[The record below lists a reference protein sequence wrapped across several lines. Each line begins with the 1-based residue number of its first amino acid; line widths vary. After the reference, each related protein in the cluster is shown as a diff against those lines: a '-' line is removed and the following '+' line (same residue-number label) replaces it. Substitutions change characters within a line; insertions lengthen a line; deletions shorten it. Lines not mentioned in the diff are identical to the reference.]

1 MRLMKAT
8 FPARFRGR
16 RLAAL
21 LAVTVLTGA
30 PVAFVPSAHATDYV
44 RLKGDDPSGQSAFL
58 TTNWSDNR
66 APHGDAD
73 YIVTNNFLLRGPA
86 YSNKNAT
93 NYVFGGRSL
102 TLGTTSS
109 SGRLALGAGG
119 GGGRTTVDNLVLVKG
134 QLRVVTANLTAPL
147 YGNITVESPA
157 SAPVAVQSATGVR
170 TIHIY
175 SAISGEEGTGLLFS
189 SDVTSST
196 CTSILYGD
204 NSNYLGSFTIGGG
217 ANNMLTFAHAS
228 GGGVTTG
235 GDPSTYTP
243 KGIVVKDGAAV
254 RFSASNVRY
263 ANRGI
268 YVESSGGVLRQAGSN
283 SYLTMPLSGD
293 AGAKLVKTGPDQTAF
308 YGTWTNVTVDVREG
322 TFSLGTGAPTP
333 GEGASV
339 IVSGGTL
346 GLRGETA
353 PNLPIS
359 MTSGFISPYGTASGS
374 LVLSNATVTG
384 GGVRIDY
391 DYAND
396 RCDMLTLDEGC
407 TFDAATFNVD
417 LVNLPVAGDTNRY
430 PVLVVPDS
438 VCRLTMDKLAIS
450 CNEVDESYY
459 PVCLKTELESVDG
472 VNTLYISRTN
482 SVVYFVRNQ
491 ISTGTGSWRTS
502 SCWSDGVGL
511 LDGGSWRT
519 DVDFLIAGVKDNN
532 SASEYFAARTPN
544 SNGVEQFLGR
554 SLTVVGSY
562 TKTARVL
569 IKSLAL
575 SGDDFRL
582 GANGWICG
590 AAAADSSLTQY
601 VTGTV
606 TVAESA
612 TRERPAFFSTTAG
625 RTFEVRAELK
635 GTGVTGVSATTVSG
649 TSKVVFTRENPEFRG
664 KFVVKTNYTNDTEVS
679 AGAANMLITGEGCL
693 GPAPDEPTP
702 DVVEVW
708 TGGWFGSAV
717 NDVTV
722 DDPTRGITFQHQS
735 GVVASSG
742 TTLTLRAPLTLKGSF
757 YKRGA
762 GDVVL
767 DSTNV
772 VVTSVGGIMVENSG
786 CLQVNK
792 PDMFWGYS
800 RFRFDKDN
808 KAALR
813 FPLVPANEES
823 GMYGVAMN
831 TTSQSPFTD
840 LTSAARPYLP
850 VKIDLGDTP
859 PAAAFRVVLC
869 SVTPAAANLIRG
881 HIDVLTSVKGFRC
894 TIVEDDVTY
903 KNTALKRFTAVFSLK
918 GMCILFR

>member
-1 MRLMKAT
+1 MRLMKVEI
-8 FPARFRGR
+8 PARFWGR

-21 LAVTVLTGA
+21 LAVGMVAGA
-30 PVAFVPSAHATDYV
+30 PVALVQSAQAADYV

-66 APHGDAD
+66 TPHGDAD

-134 QLRVVTANLTAPL
+134 QLRVVAANLTAPL

-157 SAPVAVQSATGVR
+157 SAPFAVQSASGVR
-170 TIHIY
+170 TMHIY

-196 CTSILYGD
+196 CTSVLYGD

-243 KGIVVKDGAAV
+243 KGIVVKDGATV
-254 RFSASNVRY
+254 RFSGSTVRY

-438 VCRLTMDKLAIS
+438 VCRLTMDKLAVS

-459 PVCLKTELESVDG
+459 PACLKTELETVDG

-482 SVVYFVRNQ
+482 SVVYFVKNQ
-491 ISTGTGSWRTS
+491 ISTGTGNWQTPSY
-502 SCWSDGVGL
+502 WSDGVGL
-511 LDGGSWRT
+511 LDDGSWRT

-612 TRERPAFFSTTAG
+612 TRERPAFFATTAG

-635 GTGVTGVSATTVSG
+635 GTGVTGVSATTVNG

-702 DVVEVW
+702 DVVEVC

-742 TTLTLRAPLTLKGSF
+742 TTLTLKAPLTLKGSF
-757 YKRGA
+757 YKRGG
-762 GDVVL
+762 GDAVL

-823 GMYGVAMN
+823 GTYGVAMN

-840 LTSAARPYLP
+840 LTSAAHPYLP

-859 PAAAFRVVLC
+859 PASAFRVVLC
-869 SVTPAAANLIRG
+869 SVTPAAANLLRG
-881 HIDVLTSVKGFRC
+881 HIDVLTSVKGFTC
-894 TIVEDDVTY
+894 SVVEDDVTY

>member
-1 MRLMKAT
+1 MRWMNVT
-8 FPARFRGR
+8 IPARFLGR
-16 RLAAL
+16 RSAASLVVCMLA
-21 LAVTVLTGA
+21 GA
-30 PVAFVPSAHATDYV
+30 PVALVQSAHATDYV

-102 TLGTTSS
+102 TLGTSSS

-119 GGGRTTVDNLVLVKG
+119 GGGRTTVGNLILVKG
-134 QLRVVTANLTAPL
+134 QLRVVTANLTTPL

-157 SAPVAVQSATGVR
+157 SAPFAVQSASGVR

-196 CTSILYGD
+196 CTSVLYGD

-217 ANNMLTFAHAS
+217 ANNTLTFAHAS
-228 GGGVTTG
+228 GGAVSTG

-243 KGIVVKDGAAV
+243 RGIVVKDGAAV
-254 RFSASNVRY
+254 RFSGSTVRY

-612 TRERPAFFSTTAG
+612 TRERPAFFSTTGG

-635 GTGVTGVSATTVSG
+635 GTGVTGVSATTVNG

-735 GVVASSG
+735 GIVASSG
-742 TTLTLRAPLTLKGSF
+742 TTLTLKVPLTLKGSF

-762 GDVVL
+762 GDAVL

-772 VVTSVGGIMVENSG
+772 VITTTGGIKVESTG

-808 KAALR
+808 KAALL
-813 FPLVPANEES
+813 FPRVPANEES
-823 GMYGVAMN
+823 GAYGIAMS
-831 TTSQSPFTD
+831 TSNQCPFTD
-840 LTSAARPYLP
+840 LSNAAHPYLP
-850 VKIDLGDTP
+850 VKIAVGDTP
-859 PAAAFRVVLC
+859 PTSGFRVALC
-869 SVTPAAANLIRG
+869 SVTPAAANYLRG
-881 HIDVLTSVKGFRC
+881 HIDVLTSVKGFTC
-894 TIVEDDVTY
+894 SIVEDDVTY
-903 KNTALKRFTAVFSLK
+903 KNTALKRFSAAFSLK

>member
-21 LAVTVLTGA
+21 LAVTVLAGA
-30 PVAFVPSAHATDYV
+30 PVALVQSAQAADYV
-44 RLKGDDPSGQSAFL
+44 RLKGDDSSGSSAFL
-58 TTNWSDNR
+58 STNWSDNR
-66 APHGDAD
+66 TPHGDAD
-73 YIVTNNFLLRGPA
+73 YIVTDNFLLRGPA

-102 TLGTTSS
+102 TLGTSSS

-119 GGGRTTVDNLVLVKG
+119 GGGRTTVGNLVLVKG
-134 QLRVVTANLTAPL
+134 QLRVVAANLTAPL

-157 SAPVAVQSATGVR
+157 SAPFAVQSASGVR
-170 TIHIY
+170 TMHIY

-243 KGIVVKDGAAV
+243 KGIVVTNGATL
-254 RFSASNVRY
+254 RFMGSTVSY
-263 ANRGI
+263 TNRGI

-472 VNTLYISRTN
+472 VNTLYVSRTN

-491 ISTGTGSWRTS
+491 ISTGTGSWRTP

-742 TTLTLRAPLTLKGSF
+742 TTLTLRAPLILKGSF

-823 GMYGVAMN
+823 GTYGVAMN

-840 LTSAARPYLP
+840 LTSAAHPYLP

-859 PAAAFRVVLC
+859 PASAFRVVLC
-869 SVTPAAANLIRG
+869 SVTPAAANYLRG
-881 HIDVLTSVKGFRC
+881 HIDVLTSVKGFTC
-894 TIVEDDVTY
+894 SIVEDDVTY

>member
-1 MRLMKAT
+1 M
-8 FPARFRGR
+8 
-16 RLAAL
+16 
-21 LAVTVLTGA
+21 
-30 PVAFVPSAHATDYV
+30 
-44 RLKGDDPSGQSAFL
+44 
-58 TTNWSDNR
+58 
-66 APHGDAD
+66 
-73 YIVTNNFLLRGPA
+73 
-86 YSNKNAT
+86 
-93 NYVFGGRSL
+93 
-102 TLGTTSS
+102 
-109 SGRLALGAGG
+109 
-119 GGGRTTVDNLVLVKG
+119 
-134 QLRVVTANLTAPL
+134 
-147 YGNITVESPA
+147 
-157 SAPVAVQSATGVR
+157 
-170 TIHIY
+170 
-175 SAISGEEGTGLLFS
+175 
-189 SDVTSST
+189 
-196 CTSILYGD
+196 
-204 NSNYLGSFTIGGG
+204 
-217 ANNMLTFAHAS
+217 
-228 GGGVTTG
+228 
-235 GDPSTYTP
+235 
-243 KGIVVKDGAAV
+243 
-254 RFSASNVRY
+254 
-263 ANRGI
+263 
-268 YVESSGGVLRQAGSN
+268 
-283 SYLTMPLSGD
+283 
-293 AGAKLVKTGPDQTAF
+293 
-308 YGTWTNVTVDVREG
+308 
-322 TFSLGTGAPTP
+322 
-333 GEGASV
+333 
-339 IVSGGTL
+339 
-346 GLRGETA
+346 
-353 PNLPIS
+353 
-359 MTSGFISPYGTASGS
+359 
-374 LVLSNATVTG
+374 
-384 GGVRIDY
+384 
-391 DYAND
+391 
-396 RCDMLTLDEGC
+396 
-407 TFDAATFNVD
+407 
-417 LVNLPVAGDTNRY
+417 
-430 PVLVVPDS
+430 LVVPDS
-438 VCRLTMDKLAIS
+438 VCHLTMDKLAIS

-635 GTGVTGVSATTVSG
+635 GTGVTGVSATTVNG

-742 TTLTLRAPLTLKGSF
+742 TTLTLKAPLTLKGSF

-813 FPLVPANEES
+813 FPRVPANEES
-823 GMYGVAMN
+823 GTYGVAMN

-840 LTSAARPYLP
+840 LTSAAHPYLP

-869 SVTPAAANLIRG
+869 SVTPAAANLLRG
-881 HIDVLTSVKGFRC
+881 HIDVLTSVKGFTC
-894 TIVEDDVTY
+894 SVVEDDVTY

>member
-44 RLKGDDPSGQSAFL
+44 RLKGDDPSGRSAFL

-66 APHGDAD
+66 TPHGDAD

-134 QLRVVTANLTAPL
+134 QLRVVAANLTAPL

-157 SAPVAVQSATGVR
+157 SAPFAVQSASGVR

-189 SDVTSST
+189 SDGTSST

-438 VCRLTMDKLAIS
+438 VCRLTMDKLAVS

-459 PVCLKTELESVDG
+459 PACLKTELETVDG

-569 IKSLAL
+569 IKGLAL
-575 SGDDFRL
+575 SGDDIRL
-582 GANGWICG
+582 GANGWMCG
-590 AAAADSSLTQY
+590 AGAADQSLTQY

-612 TRERPAFFSTTAG
+612 TRERPAFFATTAG
-625 RTFEVRAELK
+625 RTF
-635 GTGVTGVSATTVSG
+635 
-649 TSKVVFTRENPEFRG
+649 
-664 KFVVKTNYTNDTEVS
+664 
-679 AGAANMLITGEGCL
+679 
-693 GPAPDEPTP
+693 
-702 DVVEVW
+702 
-708 TGGWFGSAV
+708 
-717 NDVTV
+717 
-722 DDPTRGITFQHQS
+722 
-735 GVVASSG
+735 
-742 TTLTLRAPLTLKGSF
+742 
-757 YKRGA
+757 
-762 GDVVL
+762 
-767 DSTNV
+767 
-772 VVTSVGGIMVENSG
+772 
-786 CLQVNK
+786 
-792 PDMFWGYS
+792 
-800 RFRFDKDN
+800 
-808 KAALR
+808 
-813 FPLVPANEES
+813 
-823 GMYGVAMN
+823 
-831 TTSQSPFTD
+831 
-840 LTSAARPYLP
+840 
-850 VKIDLGDTP
+850 
-859 PAAAFRVVLC
+859 
-869 SVTPAAANLIRG
+869 
-881 HIDVLTSVKGFRC
+881 
-894 TIVEDDVTY
+894 
-903 KNTALKRFTAVFSLK
+903 
-918 GMCILFR
+918 

>member
-1 MRLMKAT
+1 MRLKKVEIT
-8 FPARFRGR
+8 ARFLGR

-21 LAVTVLTGA
+21 LAVSVLA
-30 PVAFVPSAHATDYV
+30 CVPVAFVPSAHATDYV

-102 TLGTTSS
+102 TLGTSSS

-119 GGGRTTVDNLVLVKG
+119 GGGRTTVGNLILVKG
-134 QLRVVTANLTAPL
+134 QLRVVAANLTAPL

-157 SAPVAVQSATGVR
+157 SAPFAVQSSTGER
-170 TIHIY
+170 TMHIY
-175 SAISGEEGTGLLFS
+175 SAISGAEGTGLLFS
-189 SDVTSST
+189 SDSANST
-196 CTSILYGD
+196 CTSVLYGD

-217 ANNMLTFAHAS
+217 ANNTLTFAHAS
-228 GGGVTTG
+228 GGAVSTG

-243 KGIVVKDGAAV
+243 RGIVVKDGAAV
-254 RFSASNVRY
+254 RFSGSTVRY

-359 MTSGFISPYGTASGS
+359 MTSGFISPYGTASGD

-391 DYAND
+391 DYANGL
-396 RCDMLTLDEGC
+396 CDSLTLDEGC
-407 TFDAATFNVD
+407 TFDAATFVVD

-438 VCRLTMDKLAIS
+438 VCHLTMDKLAIS

-612 TRERPAFFSTTAG
+612 TRERPAFFATTAG

-635 GTGVTGVSATTVSG
+635 GTGVTGVSATTVNG

-742 TTLTLRAPLTLKGSF
+742 TTLTLKVPLTLKGSF
-757 YKRGA
+757 YKRGG
-762 GDVVL
+762 GDAVL

-800 RFRFDKDN
+800 RFRFDN

-823 GMYGVAMN
+823 GTYGVAMN

-869 SVTPAAANLIRG
+869 SVTPAAANLLRG
-881 HIDVLTSVKGFRC
+881 HIDVLTSVKGFKC
-894 TIVEDDVTY
+894 DIVEDDVTY

>member
-1 MRLMKAT
+1 MRLKKVEIT
-8 FPARFRGR
+8 ARFWGR

-21 LAVTVLTGA
+21 LAVSVLA
-30 PVAFVPSAHATDYV
+30 CVPVAFVPSAHATDYV

-102 TLGTTSS
+102 TLGTSSS

-119 GGGRTTVDNLVLVKG
+119 GGGRTTVGNLILVKG
-134 QLRVVTANLTAPL
+134 QLRVVAANLTAPL

-157 SAPVAVQSATGVR
+157 SAPFAVQSASGVR

-391 DYAND
+391 DYANGL
-396 RCDMLTLDEGC
+396 CDSLTLDEGC
-407 TFDAATFNVD
+407 TFDAATFVVD

-438 VCRLTMDKLAIS
+438 VCHLTMDKLAIS

-635 GTGVTGVSATTVSG
+635 GTGVTGVSATTVNG

-742 TTLTLRAPLTLKGSF
+742 TTLTLKAPLTLKGSF
-757 YKRGA
+757 YKRGG
-762 GDVVL
+762 GDAVL

-808 KAALR
+808 KAALL
-813 FPLVPANEES
+813 FPRVPANEES

-840 LTSAARPYLP
+840 LTSAAHPYLP
-850 VKIDLGDTP
+850 VKIDVGDTP
-859 PAAAFRVVLC
+859 PTSRFLVALC
-869 SVTPAAANLIRG
+869 SVTPAAADVLRG
-881 HIDVLTSVKGFRC
+881 NIDVMTSVKGFKC
-894 TIVEDDVTY
+894 SIVEDDVTY
-903 KNTALKRFTAVFSLK
+903 KETALKRFTAVFSLK